1 MWTRLSNM
9 VGNFKIGPKTKA
21 KLYWSLN
28 WICEILLFNCSKILN
43 LPAFQTYFHLR
54 EQKKTNYLKIE
65 FITNIKTIL
74 ASFIQFCFEQSW
86 FSILSFEL
94 NFTTNIVNF
103 LMAIVRILF
112 INLGCNQHKMFRSLF
127 SVIYWPFQSQIKETE
142 RGYPESE

>member
-1 MWTRLSNM
+1 M
-9 VGNFKIGPKTKA
+9 
-21 KLYWSLN
+21 
-28 WICEILLFNCSKILN
+28 
-43 LPAFQTYFHLR
+43 
-54 EQKKTNYLKIE
+54 
-65 FITNIKTIL
+65 L
-74 ASFIQFCFEQSW
+74 ASFIQFWLEQSW

-112 INLGCNQHKMFRSLF
+112 INLKCNQHKMFRSLF